1 MMMIQ
6 HPMGRCAL
14 SKGLK
19 ERLNG
24 LEGLKDLNK
33 GPNLRSFE
41 VEDLIHSGTPKKDLK
56 LKIEAEVKRNGT
68 KHPVI

>member
-6 HPMGRCAL
+6 HPMRCAL

-41 VEDLIHSGTPKKDLK
+41 VEDLIHSGTPKKDLR
-56 LKIEAEVKRNGT
+56 LKIEAKVKRNGT
-68 KHPVI
+68 KHPVL